1 MIPELSELGIHGR
14 VTPSQLLDRHV
25 LRLVVRKTKVPI
37 GAEQCFLRLLQVVD
51 RLVDLIDRRLEAPGG
66 KVVVLREC

>member
-25 LRLVVRKTKVPI
+25 LRLVVRKTEVPI
-37 GAEQCFLRLLQVVD
+37 GAEQGLLRLLQMVD